1 MGQTVLR
8 CSTATIDKMKQAYKP
23 YIQDKQPTASLFFA
37 KPPGCTVTAYRSGK
51 VLFQGKNAEE
61 EAAQWK
67 SNGAPTPTKKSSAGH
82 AYAPPEGIESLSV
95 IGSDEVGTGDYF
107 GPITVAAVFIAKEQ
121 LPELKDLGLKDS
133 KLLTDWQI
141 HDLAEM
147 IKPKLTYD
155 LLTLANPKYNELRDK
170 GITQGKM
177 KAMLHNQALRH
188 VIRKLEGQP
197 YDAILIDQFAEPKLY
212 FNHLYGQPDIITDR
226 VYFQTKAESLH
237 LSVAAASIIARQ
249 AFLDE
254 MDRLS
259 EEAGIQL
266 PKGAGD
272 QVDKTAARLIR
283 EKGLNYLRNVAKV
296 HFSNTKKAKQL
307 NS

>member
-8 CSTATIDKMKQAYKP
+8 CSAATIDKMKQAYKP

-37 KPPGCTVTAYRSGK
+37 KPPGCTITAYRSGK
-51 VLFQGKNAEE
+51 VLFQGKTAEE
-61 EAAQWK
+61 EAAQWE
-67 SNGAPTPTKKSSAGH
+67 SNGAPTSTKKPSAGH
-82 AYAPPEGIESLSV
+82 AYAPPENIESMSV

-107 GPITVAAVFIAKEQ
+107 GPITVAAVFIAKRQ
-121 LPELKDLGLKDS
+121 LPELKKLGLKDS

-141 HDLAEM
+141 YDLAEM
-147 IKPKLTYD
+147 IKPKVTYD

-188 VIRKLEGQP
+188 VIQKLGNQP
-197 YDAILIDQFAEPKLY
+197 YDAILIDQFADPKLY
-212 FNHLYGQPDIITDR
+212 FNHLSGQPDIITDR

-259 EEAGIQL
+259 EEVGIQL

-272 QVDKTAARLIR
+272 QVDKIAARLIR
-283 EKGLNYLRNVAKV
+283 EKGMNYLRNGAKV
-296 HFSNTKKAKQL
+296 NFSNTKKAKQL